1 MEIILHKK
9 FKKKFKKLSPKI
21 KRNYYE
27 KVEIFLKD
35 PFSQILNN
43 HSVDYIYPG
52 WRSVNIT
59 GDYRVLFEPQ
69 NDDIVSFMKIGT
81 HSELYKK

>member
-1 MEIILHKK
+1 MEIILHKN

-27 KVEIFLKD
+27 RVEMFLKE
-35 PFSQILNN
+35 PHNPILSN
-43 HSVDYIYPG
+43 HSVDFIYPG
-52 WRSVNIT
+52 WRSINIT

-69 NDDIVSFMKIGT
+69 SENIVMFMKIGT
-81 HSELYKK
+81 HSELYK

>member
-27 KVEIFLKD
+27 RVELFLKESFHPLLD
-35 PFSQILNN
+35 N
-43 HSVDYIYPG
+43 HSVEYVYPN
-52 WRSVNIT
+52 WRSINIT
-59 GDYRVLFEPQ
+59 GDYRVLFEPKSD
-69 NDDIVSFMKIGT
+69 NLVMFMKIGT
-81 HSELYKK
+81 HSELYK